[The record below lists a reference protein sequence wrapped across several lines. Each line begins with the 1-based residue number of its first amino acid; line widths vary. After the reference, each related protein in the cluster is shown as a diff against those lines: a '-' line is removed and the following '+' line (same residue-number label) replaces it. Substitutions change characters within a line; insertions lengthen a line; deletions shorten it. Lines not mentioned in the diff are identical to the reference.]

1 MNKIIQSGWKID
13 MSIKSDQ
20 SNQTKKKIMD
30 VARYLA
36 IEKGLN
42 NMTIRDICYAAN
54 ISIGAFYHHY
64 ASKQELVNES
74 FMIYDELLEKN
85 RTKYNLENPLESL
98 KAILLDQTTFVVSFD
113 KQLVIE
119 YYKSILLSMN
129 KQAVS
134 WERSYYRHVLD
145 CTKKAVSDGLIKDG
159 YTPEYVASFFIKFVR
174 GNIINWCLNESNEA
188 FLQETESEIDLLL
201 KLFGQ

>member
-1 MNKIIQSGWKID
+1 
-13 MSIKSDQ
+13 MSLKSDQ
-20 SNQTKKKIMD
+20 SNHTKKKIMNA
-30 VARYLA
+30 ARYLA

-42 NMTIRDICYAAN
+42 HMTIRDVCQAAN

-64 ASKQELVNES
+64 QSKQELVNES
-74 FMIYDELLEKN
+74 FMIYDELLEVN
-85 RTKYNLENPLESL
+85 HTKYNLENPLESL
-98 KAILLDQTTFVVSFD
+98 KAILLDQTVFVVSFD

-145 CTKKAVSDGLIKDG
+145 CIKKAVSDGLIKDG

-174 GNIINWCLNESNEA
+174 GNIINWCLTESNES

-201 KLFGQ
+201 KLFS

>member
-1 MNKIIQSGWKID
+1 
-13 MSIKSDQ
+13 MSMKSEQ
-20 SNQTKKKIMD
+20 SNQTKKKIME

-36 IEKGLN
+36 IDKGLD
-42 NMTIRDICYAAN
+42 NMTIRDICHAAN

-64 ASKQELVNES
+64 SSKQELVNES
-74 FMIYDELLEKN
+74 FMIYDELLENN

-98 KAILLDQTTFVVSFD
+98 KAILLDQTAFVVSFD

-134 WERSYYRHVLD
+134 WERFYYRHVLD

-159 YTPEYVASFFIKFVR
+159 FTPEYVASFFIKFVR
-174 GNIINWCLNESNEA
+174 GNIINWCLTESDEI
-188 FLQETESEIDLLL
+188 FFQETESEIDLLL
-201 KLFGQ
+201 RIFKSQ

>member
-13 MSIKSDQ
+13 MSMKSDQ

-42 NMTIRDICYAAN
+42 SMTIRDICHAAN

-74 FMIYDELLEKN
+74 FMIYDELLENN
-85 RTKYNLENPLESL
+85 RTQYNLENPLESL
-98 KAILLDQTTFVVSFD
+98 KAILLDQTAFVVSFD

-159 YTPEYVASFFIKFVR
+159 YTPEYLASFFIKFVR
-174 GNIINWCLNESNEA
+174 GNIINWCLNESNED

>member
-1 MNKIIQSGWKID
+1 
-13 MSIKSDQ
+13 MSLKSEQ

-30 VARYLA
+30 VARYIA

-42 NMTIRDICYAAN
+42 QMTIRDVCQAAN

-74 FMIYDELLEKN
+74 FMIYDELLEIN
-85 RTKYNLENPLESL
+85 HTKYDLENPLDSL
-98 KAILLDQTTFVVSFD
+98 KAILLDQTSFVVSFD

-134 WERSYYRHVLD
+134 WERAYYRHVLN
-145 CTKKAVSDGLIKDG
+145 CTKKAVNDGLIKDG
-159 YTPEYVASFFIKFVR
+159 YTSEYLSKFFIKFIR
-174 GNIINWCLNESNEA
+174 GNIINWCLNESDTS

-201 KLFGQ
+201 KMFKSQ

>member
-1 MNKIIQSGWKID
+1 
-13 MSIKSDQ
+13 MSMKSEQ
-20 SNQTKKKIMD
+20 SNQTKKRIMD

-42 NMTIRDICYAAN
+42 NMTIRDICHAAN

-98 KAILLDQTTFVVSFD
+98 KAVLLDQTAFVVSFD

-145 CTKKAVSDGLIKDG
+145 CTKKAVNDGLIKDSFA
-159 YTPEYVASFFIKFVR
+159 PEYVASFFIKFVR
-174 GNIINWCLNESNEA
+174 GNIINWCLNEPNVA

-201 KLFGQ
+201 KLFGSE

>member
-1 MNKIIQSGWKID
+1 
-13 MSIKSDQ
+13 MSMKSDQ

-42 NMTIRDICYAAN
+42 SMTIRDICHAAN

-74 FMIYDELLEKN
+74 FMIYDELLENN
-85 RTKYNLENPLESL
+85 RTQYNLENPLESL
-98 KAILLDQTTFVVSFD
+98 KAILLDQTAFVVSFD

-159 YTPEYVASFFIKFVR
+159 YTPEYLASFFIKFVR
-174 GNIINWCLNESNEA
+174 GNIINWCLNESNED